1 MKFCAVLPILVI
13 IEMGSTQKIIKK
25 IIKKMTAI
33 KQKSD
38 VEMNPFLAQAIQALQ
53 KEDCSLAYDE
63 IQRYLQEEADEQ
75 KKEMEIEAVLPI
87 ALRILEQGDFQ
98 ARWDM
103 AKVLVKLGDR
113 VIDPLI
119 TVLENEEKASE
130 HRWFSARILGEF
142 DQPRVV
148 FALVDCLQ
156 ITEDEDLRA
165 IAAQALGNIGQ
176 SAIDVLNPL
185 LSNPETRLLVVE
197 AFAQI
202 PRPEVIEALLSVTN
216 DPDTIIR
223 TKSIAALANFSDPRI
238 NLVLRSALKDLAASV
253 RREAVIALG
262 FRAENLDQ
270 TELLNSLKPLLYDF
284 NLEICQQAAIAISK
298 INSDEGNRILVQ
310 VLQAPQTPIPL
321 QLSLIQSLAWSENPR
336 NLTDLGETLTLISL
350 GGTLEIIRLLG
361 RIEALKN
368 ESAEILLAFFNSEH
382 FLLQHTQIRQAIAY
396 SLGQLRIVKTVTI
409 LETLANDPEP
419 VVKLHAIAALRNF
432 KTSFP

>member
-1 MKFCAVLPILVI
+1 
-13 IEMGSTQKIIKK
+13 
-25 IIKKMTAI
+25 MTAI
-33 KQKSD
+33 KLESD
-38 VEMNPFLAQAIQALQ
+38 VKMNHFLAQATQALRE
-53 KEDCSLAYDE
+53 EDFSLAYDE
-63 IQRYLQEEADEQ
+63 IQRYLQEETEGR
-75 KKEMEIEAVLPI
+75 KKGIEMEAVLPI
-87 ALRILEQGDFQ
+87 ALKILEQGDFQ

-130 HRWFSARILGEF
+130 HRWFTARILGEF

-165 IAAQALGNIGQ
+165 ITAQALGNIGQ
-176 SAIDVLNPL
+176 SAIDALNPL
-185 LSNPETRLLVVE
+185 LSNPETRLLAVE

-202 PRPEVIEALLSVTN
+202 PRPEVIEALLSVIN

-223 TKSIAALANFSDPRI
+223 TKAIAALANFSDPRI
-238 NLVLRSALKDLAASV
+238 LLVLTEALKDLAASV
-253 RREAVIALG
+253 RREAVIALR
-262 FRAENLDQ
+262 FRADNLDK
-270 TELLNSLKPLLYDF
+270 TELLNYLKPLLYDF

-321 QLSLIQSLAWSENPR
+321 QLTLIQSLVWSENLS
-336 NLTDLGETLTLISL
+336 NLTYLGQMLTLISIE
-350 GGTLEIIRLLG
+350 GTLEIIRVLG
-361 RIEALKN
+361 RIETLKN
-368 ESAEILLAFFNSEH
+368 ESEEILITFFNSEH
-382 FLLQHTQIRQAIAY
+382 FLLQQAQIRQALAY
-396 SLGQLRIVKTVTI
+396 SLGQLRIVKTVTM

-432 KTSFP
+432 KT

>member
-1 MKFCAVLPILVI
+1 
-13 IEMGSTQKIIKK
+13 
-25 IIKKMTAI
+25 MTAI
-33 KQKSD
+33 KLKSD
-38 VEMNPFLAQAIQALQ
+38 VKMNHFLAQATQALRE
-53 KEDCSLAYDE
+53 EDFSLAYDK
-63 IQRYLQEEADEQ
+63 IQRYLQEKADEQ
-75 KKEMEIEAVLPI
+75 NKRIEIEAVLPI
-87 ALRILEQGDFQ
+87 ALTILEQGDFQ

-130 HRWFSARILGEF
+130 HRWFTARILGEF

-165 IAAQALGNIGQ
+165 ITAQALGNIGQ
-176 SAIDVLNPL
+176 SAIDALNPL
-185 LSNPETRLLVVE
+185 LSNPETRLLAVE

-202 PRPEVIEALLSVTN
+202 PRPEVIEALLSVIN

-223 TKSIAALANFSDPRI
+223 TKAIAALANFSDPRI
-238 NLVLRSALKDLAASV
+238 LLVLTEALKDLAASV
-253 RREAVIALG
+253 RREAVIALR
-262 FRAENLDQ
+262 FRAENLDK
-270 TELLNSLKPLLYDF
+270 TELLNYLKPLLYDF

-321 QLSLIQSLAWSENPR
+321 QLTLIQSLVWSENLS
-336 NLTDLGETLTLISL
+336 NLTYLGQMLTLISIE
-350 GGTLEIIRLLG
+350 GTLEIIRVLG
-361 RIEALKN
+361 RIETLKN
-368 ESAEILLAFFNSEH
+368 ESEEILITFFNSEH
-382 FLLQHTQIRQAIAY
+382 FLLQQAQIRQALAY
-396 SLGQLRIVKTVTI
+396 SLGQLKTLKTVTI

-432 KTSFP
+432 KT

>member
-1 MKFCAVLPILVI
+1 
-13 IEMGSTQKIIKK
+13 MGSTQKIIKK

-38 VEMNPFLAQAIQALQ
+38 VKMNPFLAQATQALRE
-53 KEDCSLAYDE
+53 EDFSLAYDE
-63 IQRYLQEEADEQ
+63 IQRYLQEETEG
-75 KKEMEIEAVLPI
+75 KKKGIEMDAVLPI

-130 HRWFSARILGEF
+130 HRWFAARILGEF

-156 ITEDEDLRA
+156 MTEEEDLQA

-176 SAIDVLNPL
+176 SAIDALNSL
-185 LSNPETRLLVVE
+185 LSNPETRLLAVE

-202 PRPEVIEALLSVTN
+202 ARPEIIEPLLSVVN
-216 DPDTIIR
+216 DPDTTIR
-223 TKSIAALANFSDPRI
+223 TRAIAALANFSDPRI
-238 NLVLRSALKDLAASV
+238 ILVLRSALKDLAAPV

-262 FRAENLDQ
+262 FRAENLDK
-270 TELLNSLKPLLYDF
+270 TELLNHLKPLLYDF

-298 INSDEGNRILVQ
+298 INFDEGNRILGQ

-321 QLSLIQSLAWSENPR
+321 QLTLIQSLVWSENPR
-336 NLTDLGETLTLISL
+336 NLTDLGEMLTLISL
-350 GGTLEIIRLLG
+350 EGTLEIIRVLG
-361 RIEALKN
+361 RIETLKI
-368 ESAEILLAFFNSEH
+368 EAAEILLTFFNSEH
-382 FLLQHTQIRQAIAY
+382 FLLQHTPIRQALAY
-396 SLGQLRIVKTVTI
+396 SLGQLRIVKTVTM

>member
-1 MKFCAVLPILVI
+1 
-13 IEMGSTQKIIKK
+13 
-25 IIKKMTAI
+25 MTAI
-33 KQKSD
+33 KLESD
-38 VEMNPFLAQAIQALQ
+38 VKMNHFLAQATQALRE
-53 KEDCSLAYDE
+53 EDFSLAYDE
-63 IQRYLQEEADEQ
+63 IQRYLQEETERR
-75 KKEMEIEAVLPI
+75 KKRIEMEAVLPI
-87 ALRILEQGDFQ
+87 ALKILEQGDFQ

-130 HRWFSARILGEF
+130 HRWFAARILGEF
-142 DQPRVV
+142 DQPPVV
-148 FALVDCLQ
+148 LALVNCLQ

-165 IAAQALGNIGQ
+165 ITAKALGSIGQ
-176 SAIDVLNPL
+176 SAIDALNPL
-185 LSNPETRLLVVE
+185 LSNPETRLLAVE

-202 PRPEVIEALLSVTN
+202 PRPEVIEGLLSVIN

-223 TKSIAALANFSDPRI
+223 TKAIATLSNFSDPRI
-238 NLVLRSALKDLAASV
+238 NLVLRSALKDLAAPV

-262 FRAENLDQ
+262 FRAESLDK
-270 TELLNSLKPLLYDF
+270 TELLNFLKPLLQDF

-298 INSDEGNRILVQ
+298 INSEEGNRILVQ

-321 QLSLIQSLAWSENPR
+321 QLSLIQSLGWSENPR

-350 GGTLEIIRLLG
+350 EGTLEIIRVLG
-361 RIEALKN
+361 RIETLKI
-368 ESAEILLAFFNSEH
+368 EAAEILLTFFNSEH
-382 FLLQHTQIRQAIAY
+382 FLLQQTPIRQVIAY
-396 SLGQLRIVKTVTI
+396 SLGQLRIVKTVTM

>member
-1 MKFCAVLPILVI
+1 
-13 IEMGSTQKIIKK
+13 
-25 IIKKMTAI
+25 MTAI
-33 KQKSD
+33 KLESD
-38 VEMNPFLAQAIQALQ
+38 VKMNHFLAQATQALRE
-53 KEDCSLAYDE
+53 EDFSLAYDE
-63 IQRYLQEEADEQ
+63 IQRYLQEETEGR
-75 KKEMEIEAVLPI
+75 KKGIEMEAVLPI
-87 ALRILEQGDFQ
+87 ALKILEQGDFQ

-130 HRWFSARILGEF
+130 HRWFAARILGEF
-142 DQPRVV
+142 DQLRVV

-176 SAIDVLNPL
+176 SAIDALNPL
-185 LSNPETRLLVVE
+185 LSNPETRLLAVE

-202 PRPEVIEALLSVTN
+202 PRPEVIEALLSVIN

-223 TKSIAALANFSDPRI
+223 TKAIATLANFSDPRI
-238 NLVLRSALKDLAASV
+238 IFVLRSALKDLAASV
-253 RREAVIALG
+253 RREAVIALR
-262 FRAENLDQ
+262 FRADNLDK
-270 TELLNSLKPLLYDF
+270 TELLNYLKPLLYDF
-284 NLEICQQAAIAISK
+284 NLEVCQQAAIAISK
-298 INSDEGNRILVQ
+298 INFDEGNRILGQ

-321 QLSLIQSLAWSENPR
+321 QLSLIQSLGWSENPR

-350 GGTLEIIRLLG
+350 EGTLEIIRVLG
-361 RIEALKN
+361 RIETLKI
-368 ESAEILLAFFNSEH
+368 EAAEILLTFFNSEH
-382 FLLQHTQIRQAIAY
+382 FLLQQTPIRQAIAY
-396 SLGQLRIVKTVTI
+396 SLGQLRIVKTVTM

>member
-1 MKFCAVLPILVI
+1 
-13 IEMGSTQKIIKK
+13 
-25 IIKKMTAI
+25 MTAI
-33 KQKSD
+33 NLESD
-38 VEMNPFLAQAIQALQ
+38 GKMNNLLAQATQALR
-53 KEDCSLAYDE
+53 KEDFSLAYDE
-63 IQRYLQEEADEQ
+63 IQRYLQEDADGL
-75 KKEMEIEAVLPI
+75 KKGMEIDAVLPI
-87 ALRILEQGDFQ
+87 ALKILEQGDFQ

-130 HRWFSARILGEF
+130 HRWFAARILGEF

-202 PRPEVIEALLSVTN
+202 PCPEVIEALLSVTN
-216 DPDTIIR
+216 DPDTITR
-223 TKSIAALANFSDPRI
+223 TKAIAALANFSDPRI
-238 NLVLRSALKDLAASV
+238 LLVLRSALKDLAASV
-253 RREAVIALG
+253 RREAVIALR
-262 FRAENLDQ
+262 FRADNLDK
-270 TELLNSLKPLLYDF
+270 TELLNYLKPLLYDF

-298 INSDEGNRILVQ
+298 INSEEGNRILGQ

-321 QLSLIQSLAWSENPR
+321 QLTLIQSLVWSENLG
-336 NLTDLGETLTLISL
+336 NLTNLGEMLTLISL
-350 GGTLEIIRLLG
+350 EGTLEIIRVLG
-361 RIEALKN
+361 RIETLKI
-368 ESAEILLAFFNSEH
+368 EAAETLLTFFNSEH
-382 FLLQHTQIRQAIAY
+382 FLLQQTPIRQAIAY
-396 SLGQLRIVKTVTI
+396 SLGQLKVPKTLI
-409 LETLANDPEP
+409 ALETLAYDPEP

-432 KTSFP
+432 KT

>member
-1 MKFCAVLPILVI
+1 LGWDQP
-13 IEMGSTQKIIKK
+13 KK
-25 IIKKMTAI
+25 LSKKLSKKMTAI

-38 VEMNPFLAQAIQALQ
+38 VKMNPFLAQATQALQ
-53 KEDCSLAYDE
+53 KEDFSLAYDE

-75 KKEMEIEAVLPI
+75 KKGIEIEAVLPI
-87 ALRILEQGDFQ
+87 ALKILEQGDFQ

-130 HRWFSARILGEF
+130 HRWFAARILGEF
-142 DQPRVV
+142 DQPPVIL
-148 FALVDCLQ
+148 ALVNCLQ

-165 IAAQALGNIGQ
+165 IAAKALGNIGQ
-176 SAIDVLNPL
+176 SAIDALNPL
-185 LSNPETRLLVVE
+185 LSNPETRLLAVE

-202 PRPEVIEALLSVTN
+202 PRPEVIEALLSVIN

-223 TKSIAALANFSDPRI
+223 TKAIAALANFSDPRI
-238 NLVLRSALKDLAASV
+238 IVVLRSALKDLAAPV

-262 FRAENLDQ
+262 FRAENLDKS
-270 TELLNSLKPLLYDF
+270 ELLNYLKPLLYDF

-298 INSDEGNRILVQ
+298 INSEAGDKILVQ
-310 VLQAPQTPIPL
+310 ILQAPQTPIPL
-321 QLSLIQSLAWSENPR
+321 QLSLIQSLARSENLR
-336 NLTDLGETLTLISL
+336 NLTYLGETLTLISL
-350 GGTLEIIRLLG
+350 GGTLEIIRVLG
-361 RIEALKN
+361 RIENLKN
-368 ESAEILLAFFNSEH
+368 ESAEILLTFFNSGH

-396 SLGQLRIVKTVTI
+396 SWGQLKVPKTLI
-409 LETLANDPEP
+409 SLETLADDPES